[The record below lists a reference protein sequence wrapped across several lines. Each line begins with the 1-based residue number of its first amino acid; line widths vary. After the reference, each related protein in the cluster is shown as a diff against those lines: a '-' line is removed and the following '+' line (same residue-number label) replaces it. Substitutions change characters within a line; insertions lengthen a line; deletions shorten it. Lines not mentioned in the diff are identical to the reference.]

1 MTRKISRNNE
11 KAFCAKTTNSLANHI
26 RYKGEIMKRTS
37 LCGNEKI
44 HSVTAQRAKE
54 HILGNAETEQICAI
68 FRVLADPTR
77 MKIVLGL
84 LEGDMCVYHLTEVC
98 DGTQSGVSHQLRVLR
113 DNNIVKA
120 KRFGQTV
127 EYSLA
132 DEHVRKL
139 IEISIAHL
147 ACEGE

>member
-1 MTRKISRNNE
+1 
-11 KAFCAKTTNSLANHI
+11 
-26 RYKGEIMKRTS
+26 MKRTS
-37 LCGNEKI
+37 ICGHERE
-44 HSVTAQRAKE
+44 HSVAAQRAKE
-54 HILGNAETEQICAI
+54 HILGSTEAEKICAI

-77 MKIVLGL
+77 IKIVLGL

-120 KRFGQTV
+120 KRIGQTV

-139 IEISIAHL
+139 LEISIAHL

>member
-1 MTRKISRNNE
+1 
-11 KAFCAKTTNSLANHI
+11 
-26 RYKGEIMKRTS
+26 MKRTS
-37 LCGNEKI
+37 ICGHEQQ

-54 HILGNAETEQICAI
+54 RILGSAEASAISTI
-68 FRVLADPTR
+68 FRVLSDPTR

-98 DGTQSGVSHQLRVLR
+98 DGTQSGVSHQLRILR

-120 KRFGQTV
+120 KRIGQTV

-139 IEISIAHL
+139 LEISIEHL
-147 ACEGE
+147 ACQGE

>member
-1 MTRKISRNNE
+1 
-11 KAFCAKTTNSLANHI
+11 
-26 RYKGEIMKRTS
+26 MKRTS
-37 LCGNEKI
+37 ICGHEQQ
-44 HSVTAQRAKE
+44 HSITARRAKE
-54 HILGNAETEQICAI
+54 RILGSAEAESICSI
-68 FRVLADPTR
+68 FRILADSTR

-120 KRFGQTV
+120 KRIGQTV
-127 EYSLA
+127 EYSRA
-132 DEHVRKL
+132 DNHVRKL

>member
-1 MTRKISRNNE
+1 
-11 KAFCAKTTNSLANHI
+11 
-26 RYKGEIMKRTS
+26 MKRTS

-120 KRFGQTV
+120 KRLGQTV

>member
-1 MTRKISRNNE
+1 
-11 KAFCAKTTNSLANHI
+11 
-26 RYKGEIMKRTS
+26 MKRTS
-37 LCGNEKI
+37 VCGREKEHEI
-44 HSVTAQRAKE
+44 TAQRAKE
-54 HILGNAETEQICAI
+54 NVLASSDVEQICAM
-68 FRVLADPTR
+68 FRMLADPTR
-77 MKIVLGL
+77 MKIVLAL
-84 LEGDMCVYHLTEVC
+84 LKGDMCVYHLTEVC

-120 KRFGQTV
+120 KRLGQTV

-147 ACEGE
+147 ACKGE

>member
-1 MTRKISRNNE
+1 
-11 KAFCAKTTNSLANHI
+11 
-26 RYKGEIMKRTS
+26 MKRTS

-84 LEGDMCVYHLTEVC
+84 LEGDMCVYHLLEIC
-98 DGTQSGVSHQLRVLR
+98 DSTKSALSHQLRILK

-120 KRFGQTV
+120 RRFGKNI
-127 EYSLA
+127 EYSIA
-132 DEHVRKL
+132 DMHVR
-139 IEISIAHL
+139 EIVEKGVAHL
-147 ACEGE
+147 HCEKEN

>member
-1 MTRKISRNNE
+1 
-11 KAFCAKTTNSLANHI
+11 
-26 RYKGEIMKRTS
+26 MKRTS
-37 LCGNEKI
+37 LCGNEQI

-54 HILGNAETEQICAI
+54 HILGHAEAEKICTI
-68 FRVLADPTR
+68 FRVLSDPTR
-77 MKIVLGL
+77 MKIVLAL

-120 KRFGQTV
+120 KRLGQTV

-132 DEHVRKL
+132 DDHVRKL

>member
-1 MTRKISRNNE
+1 
-11 KAFCAKTTNSLANHI
+11 
-26 RYKGEIMKRTS
+26 MKRTS

-68 FRVLADPTR
+68 FRGLADPTR

-120 KRFGQTV
+120 KRLGQTV

-147 ACEGE
+147 ACKGE